1 MFQLPPHL
9 RPTTFDASRIEHDR
23 ACPSCGYNVRGLRVG
38 DRCPEC
44 ATPIT
49 GGAVARSDTLGSAPV
64 EYLHQFARGSM
75 LMGVAAAPFFGLLLL
90 AAFLGRGGGSL
101 LLGATALAA
110 ICSIAWAIGVQ
121 LATAPRPAHEDS
133 PRAAE
138 ESWSVLRM
146 ITRVSQWAFVVSQLC
161 WAGAAQITVSVGG
174 LNPAA
179 KLLFGMGL
187 LFAAVGAVGLCFL
200 LAYMIRIAHWADDT
214 ELVDRLKLIPAL
226 LAISFFILLIAS
238 VVGPQ
243 LGGGIISFMLV
254 PIAGVSLLTLMY
266 SVWVTASTCWR
277 FGSLGFWSLEN
288 RKTALSSDQR
298 RSARIVKRI
307 DDGLAKP
314 KGTSSAPPPPPPKI
328 GPQGN
333 YLPKAGSFEPLDIV
347 EPGKP
352 QS

>member
-1 MFQLPPHL
+1 MSQLPPHL
-9 RPTTFDASRIEHDR
+9 RPTTFDASRIESDR

-49 GGAVARSDTLGSAPV
+49 GAAMARSDTLGSASV
-64 EYLHQFARGSM
+64 AYLGQFARGSM
-75 LMGVAAAPFFGLLLL
+75 LMGVAAAPFFGLLFL

-101 LLGATALAA
+101 LLGATALGAL
-110 ICSIAWAIGVQ
+110 CSVAWAIGVQ
-121 LATAPRPAHEDS
+121 LATTPRPAHEDS
-133 PRAAE
+133 PRSAD
-138 ESWSVLRM
+138 ESWSTLRM
-146 ITRVSQWAFVVSQLC
+146 VARLSQWAFVVSQLC
-161 WAGAAQITVSVGG
+161 WAGAAQIAVGMG
-174 LNPAA
+174 GITRAA
-179 KLLFGMGL
+179 SLLFGMGL
-187 LFAAVGAVGLCFL
+187 LFAAVGAVGLCFV

-226 LAISFFILLIAS
+226 LAISFFILLIAA
-238 VVGPQ
+238 VVGPK

-254 PIAGVSLLTLMY
+254 PIAGISLLTLMY

-298 RSARIVKRI
+298 RSSRIVKRI
-307 DDGLAKP
+307 EDGIAKP
-314 KGTSSAPPPPPPKI
+314 KGTVSAPPPPPSNT

-333 YLPKAGSFEPLDIV
+333 YLPRAATIEPLDIV
-347 EPGKP
+347 EPGKS

>member
-1 MFQLPPHL
+1 MSQLPPHL

-49 GGAVARSDTLGSAPV
+49 GASVARSDTLGSASV
-64 EYLHQFARGSM
+64 AYLRQFARGSV
-75 LMGVAAAPFFGLLLL
+75 LMSVAAGPFFGLLFLAVLL
-90 AAFLGRGGGSL
+90 GPGGGRL
-101 LLGATALAA
+101 LFGATALGAV
-110 ICSIAWAIGVQ
+110 CSVAWAIGVH
-121 LATAPRPAHEDS
+121 LTTTPRPRQEDS
-133 PRAAE
+133 PRSAA
-138 ESWSVLRM
+138 ESWSTLRTA
-146 ITRVSQWAFVVSQLC
+146 TRLSQWAFVVSQLC
-161 WAGAAQITVSVGG
+161 WTGAAQITVGVGG
-174 LNPAA
+174 INPAA
-179 KLLFGMGL
+179 SLLFGTGL
-187 LFAAVGAVGLCFL
+187 LFAVVGAVGLCFV

-214 ELVDRLKLIPAL
+214 ELVDRLRLIPAL
-226 LAISFFILLIAS
+226 LAVSFFILLIAS
-238 VVGPQ
+238 LVGPQ

-254 PIAGVSLLTLMY
+254 PIAGISLLTLLY

-288 RKTALSSDQR
+288 RKTALNSDQR

-314 KGTSSAPPPPPPKI
+314 KGPNSAPPPPPLNT

-333 YLPKAGSFEPLDIV
+333 YLPRAATVEPLDIV
-347 EPGKP
+347 EPGKS